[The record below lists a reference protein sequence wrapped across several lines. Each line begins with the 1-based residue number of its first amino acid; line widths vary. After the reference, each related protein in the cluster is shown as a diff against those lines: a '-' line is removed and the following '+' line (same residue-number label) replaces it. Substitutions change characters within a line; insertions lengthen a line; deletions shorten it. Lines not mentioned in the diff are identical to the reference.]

1 MTNIRAEARA
11 LPGSLLAVTAAAIAV
26 AGALFAAQ
34 PAHAEKQAGDILV
47 RGRALLIAPDTD
59 SSLSNGGAH
68 IAGSADVDNAV
79 IPELDLSYFFT
90 DHIAAE
96 LILGTSK
103 HDVSARN
110 TPLGNL
116 DLGSIWLLPPTL
128 TAQYHFNPH
137 GKISPYVGAG
147 VNYTIFYN
155 ADDGDAQHIKYDNS
169 FGYAFQVGVDYAL
182 TDNWSLNFDVKK
194 LFLSTTATIDAG
206 LAAPVKA
213 DVDID
218 PWLVGVGFGYR
229 F

>member
-1 MTNIRAEARA
+1 MNKKNRADARS
-11 LPGSLLAVTAAAIAV
+11 LPAPLLAMSALAL
-26 AGALFAAQ
+26 AGALFAAT

-47 RGRALLIAPDTD
+47 RGRALLLAPDTD

-68 IAGSADVDNAV
+68 ISGSADADNSV
-79 IPELDLSYFFT
+79 IPELDISYFFT
-90 DHIAAE
+90 DNFAAE

-103 HDVSARN
+103 NDISAKN

-116 DLGSIWLLPPTL
+116 DLGSVWLLPPTL

-137 GKISPYVGAG
+137 GTFSPYVGAG
-147 VNYTIFYN
+147 INYTIFYN
-155 ADDGDAQHIKYDNS
+155 ADHGDAQHIDYDDS
-169 FGYAFQVGVDYAL
+169 FGYAFQVGMDYAIN
-182 TDNWSLNFDVKK
+182 DRWSLNIDVKK

-213 DVDID
+213 DVDLD
-218 PWLVGVGFGYR
+218 PWLVGVGVGYR